1 MSQRVRDG
9 SGDWTCLVSLTPS
22 LVPGTVLSN
31 PHFTVLISQLLHE
44 GLLLFYPFY
53 R

>member
-9 SGDWTCLVSLTPS
+9 SGDRICLVFLTPS
-22 LVPGTVLSN
+22 LVPGTLLNN
-31 PHFTVLISQLLHE
+31 PHFTVLISLLLHE
-44 GLLLFYPFY
+44 GLLFYPFY